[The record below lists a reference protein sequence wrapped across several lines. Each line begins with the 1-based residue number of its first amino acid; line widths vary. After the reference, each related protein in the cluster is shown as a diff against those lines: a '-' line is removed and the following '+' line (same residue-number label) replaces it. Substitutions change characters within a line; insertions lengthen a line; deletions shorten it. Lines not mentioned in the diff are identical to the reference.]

1 MITLNAQLRD
11 LYDKDVIDSIVK
23 SYSDETP
30 PVEPQDDPFIKVE
43 IKTYDQV
50 QGTKFF
56 SKLFGWKPKL
66 IPDLPLLV
74 FETSDW
80 SKEGQLHIPIV
91 NPNWVWHKPV
101 VELFAA
107 AMYSGDTTLIHGLMG
122 TGKSCLVEQ
131 WCAKC
136 IIPYWRMS
144 CNRETREQHFVGS
157 PGVEYNDKGQMY
169 IKQEPTTLTDS
180 LKHGGIFCED
190 EAFRHNSAL
199 VLQSLREKSTRT
211 LLLPDAPGRT
221 SDERKLKAPAGRWW
235 YVLTDNTT
243 GSGDETGIFDAEVQ
257 DASTLDRIDAA
268 IEVPYLG
275 KPEER
280 KLLRNSCGLSVDIIN
295 GMLDF
300 AKLVRQAFK
309 KQTMMNTMSIRP
321 LLAWAEKIELMGH
334 MGHALK
340 LSWYNKL
347 GSDDQKLVED
357 MYHQVF
363 AKQLGDDG
371 LDVALFDE
379 DDDDDTLNV

>member
-1 MITLNAQLRD
+1 MAQLKD
-11 LYDKDVIDSIVK
+11 LYDSDVIDSIVQ
-23 SYSDETP
+23 SYSDDAEGVTP
-30 PVEPQDDPFIKVE
+30 DPKPDPFVKVDIK
-43 IKTYDQV
+43 KYKSTDN
-50 QGTKFF
+50 TTLF
-56 SKLFGWKPKL
+56 SKLFKWKPKL
-66 IPDLPLLV
+66 IPDLPIAT
-74 FETSDW
+74 FKREDW
-80 SKEGQLHIPIV
+80 SEEGQLHIPDV

-107 AMYSGDTTLIHGLMG
+107 AMYCGDTTLIHGLMG

-131 WCAKC
+131 WCALC
-136 IIPYWRMS
+136 VIPYWRMS

-157 PGVEYNDKGQMY
+157 PGVEYNDKGQMF

-180 LKHGGIFCED
+180 LKHGGVFCED

-199 VLQSLREKSTRT
+199 VLQSLREKSNRT

-221 SDERKLKAPAGRWW
+221 SDERKLKAPVGRWW

-280 KLLRNSCGLSVDIIN
+280 RLLKAHCDLNEDIIN
-295 GMLDF
+295 GMLDL
-300 AKLVRQAFK
+300 AKLVRSAFR

-321 LLAWAEKIELMGH
+321 LLAWAEKIEMMGH

-363 AKQLGDDG
+363 GKQLSDDG
-371 LDVALFDE
+371 VEMNNE
-379 DDDDDTLNV
+379 DSSPSTSTS